1 MASRDGLVKRVL
13 GDIYGSVEPL
23 EVVTELCDEYE
34 ARWPGSGMDLK
45 GCEYIA
51 EKMRGYGLQ
60 DVHLEKFTIP
70 SWIRKSSRLEVTSP
84 KEKGIECIALPMSSE
99 GTVEGEL
106 IYLGAGPIH
115 IYEELKDEIEGK
127 IVMVNSGN
135 PRGMKRFLHR
145 SEKYQRSVLSGAA
158 GWIFMNH
165 YPAYGPPT
173 GGISP
178 IIPGVGVSYEDGM
191 YLARM
196 LERKGKVKLRLE
208 TKCTNLVVN
217 TWNVV
222 GDIKGTS
229 GSDDWIIYG
238 AHYEGHDIAVGALDD
253 ATGAAIV
260 MELGRVLVKEKKHL
274 RHNMRFICFGAE
286 EIGLFGS
293 RAYCNDHPD
302 FMKNIRFMMNF
313 DAAGRAGRQGF
324 CLHGWPGLE
333 PLFGEVIKEIGT
345 DLPMW
350 QTVGPYS
357 DHWPFVLKGIPTAT
371 MGDPDEAVK
380 RAGRGFGHTKY
391 DTVDKVDLRA
401 MRECAGNAAVLAL
414 KIADMNKWPVKH
426 RSQDEIDKLVESQGL
441 DETVRLGVKIKEYLE
456 KRRSSLRPETLAYLD
471 RISGSWDEVL

>member
-1 MASRDGLVKRVL
+1 MASKDGLVKRVL

-23 EVVTELCDEYE
+23 EVVTELCDEYD
-34 ARWPGSGMDLK
+34 ARWPGSGMDLAS
-45 GCEYIA
+45 CEYMA
-51 EKMRGYGLQ
+51 EKMRGHGLQ

-70 SWIRKSSRLEVTSP
+70 SWIRDSSKLEVVSP
-84 KEKGIECIALPMSSE
+84 KEKEIECIALPMSSE
-99 GTVEGEL
+99 GVVEGEL
-106 IYLGAGPIH
+106 IYLGAGPVH
-115 IYEELKDEIEGK
+115 IYEKLKDEIKGK

-145 SEKYQRSVLSGAA
+145 SEKYQRSVLAGAA

-178 IIPGVGVSYEDGM
+178 IIPGIGVSYEDGM

-208 TKCTNLVVN
+208 TKCTNLIVK

-229 GSDDWIIYG
+229 GSDEWIVYG

-293 RAYCNDHPD
+293 RAYCDDHPD
-302 FMKNIRFMMNF
+302 FLKNIRFMMNF

-333 PLFGEVIKEIGT
+333 PILEDVIKEIGT

-350 QTVGPYS
+350 QSVGPYS
-357 DHWPFVLKGIPTAT
+357 DHWPFVLKGVPTAT
-371 MGDPDEAVK
+371 MGDPAEAAK

-414 KIADMNKWPVKH
+414 KIANMGKWPVKH
-426 RSQDEIDKLVESQGL
+426 RNQDEIDKLVESQGL
-441 DETVRLGVKIKEYLE
+441 EETVRLGVKLKEYLE
-456 KRRSSLRPETLAYLD
+456 SKRASLRPETLAYLD
-471 RISGSWDEVL
+471 RLSGDWDEVL

>member
-1 MASRDGLVKRVL
+1 MASKDGLVKRVL

-23 EVVTELCDEYE
+23 EVVTELCDEYD
-34 ARWPGSGMDLK
+34 ARWPGSGMDLAS
-45 GCEYIA
+45 CEYMA
-51 EKMRGYGLQ
+51 EKMRDHGLQ

-70 SWIRKSSRLEVTSP
+70 SWIRDSSKLEVTSP
-84 KEKGIECIALPMSSE
+84 KEKEIDCIALPMSSE
-99 GTVEGEL
+99 GVVEGEL

-115 IYEELKDEIEGK
+115 IYEELKDEIKGK

-145 SEKYQRSVLSGAA
+145 SEKYQRSVLAGAA

-178 IIPGVGVSYEDGM
+178 IIPGIGVSYEDGM

-196 LERKGKVKLRLE
+196 LERKGRVKLRLE
-208 TKCTNLVVN
+208 TKCTNLIVK

-222 GDIKGTS
+222 GDINGTS
-229 GSDDWIIYG
+229 GSDEWIVYG

-293 RAYCNDHPD
+293 RAYCDDHPD

-333 PLFGEVIKEIGT
+333 PIFEDVIKEIGT

-350 QTVGPYS
+350 QSVGPYS

-371 MGDPDEAVK
+371 MGDPAEAAK

-401 MRECAGNAAVLAL
+401 MRECAGNAAMLAL
-414 KIADMNKWPVKH
+414 KIANMGKWPVKH
-426 RSQDEIDKLVESQGL
+426 RNQDEIDKLVESQGL
-441 DETVRLGVKIKEYLE
+441 EETVRLGVKLKDYLE
-456 KRRSSLRPETLAYLD
+456 SNRASLRPETLAYLD
-471 RISGSWDEVL
+471 RLSGNWDEVL